1 MGSPYPGMTVHCP
14 PFPAPI
20 DAPDPDLLDGEEPD
34 DSAAPDPV
42 PGSGIHHHRV
52 VGPDKGGERLDKWL
66 AEAVDGLSRA
76 RLRALLEEGQV
87 TLDGET
93 IRDASRRVKPGQEA
107 RITEPPPVAALPEP
121 QDIPLT
127 VLYEDSDLIV
137 IDKPAGLV
145 VHPAAGN
152 PDGTLVNALLFHCGD
167 SLSGIGGERRPGI
180 VHRLDKDTSGLMVAA
195 KTDLAHRGLAEQF
208 AHHSLTREYHCLVW
222 GRPTPAKGSVEGNI
236 GRHPTNRKKMTVLRS
251 GGKHALTH
259 YRVLD
264 TFEDS
269 FSLVEC
275 RLATG
280 RTHQVRVHMA
290 HLGHPLL
297 GDSVYGRS
305 GFPKAL
311 SKSTREAIGNLGRQA
326 LHSRYIRFLHPRT
339 QMEIAL
345 ESQLPKD
352 INTILSVSRTD

>member
-1 MGSPYPGMTVHCP
+1 MIVSCP
-14 PFPAPI
+14 PSPAPTAI
-20 DAPDPDLLDGEEPD
+20 PDPDIPEGDEEGDTFALDKPP
-34 DSAAPDPV
+34 AAE
-42 PGSGIHHHRV
+42 IRYHRV
-52 VGPDKGGERLDKWL
+52 VGPDQGGERLDKWL
-66 AEAVDGLSRA
+66 AEEVDGLSRA
-76 RLRALLEEGQV
+76 RLRALLDNGRV

-93 IRDASRRVKPGQEA
+93 IRDASRRVKPGQDA
-107 RITEPPPVAALPEP
+107 WVTEPPPVAAHPKP

-208 AHHSLTREYHCLVW
+208 ACHSLTREYHCLVW
-222 GRPTPAKGSVEGNI
+222 GRPKAAKGSVEGNI
-236 GRHPTNRKKMTVLRS
+236 GRHPTNRKKMTVVPS

-259 YRVLD
+259 YRVLE
-264 TFEDS
+264 TFEDA

-297 GDSVYGRS
+297 GDAVYGRS

-311 SKSTREAIGNLGRQA
+311 SKDAREAIGNLGRQA

-339 QMEIAL
+339 QEEIAL

-352 INTILSVSRTD
+352 INTILTVSRTD